1 MIPRGI
7 STLSTWPSQ
16 PSRVDHQIRQ
26 TALPF
31 GPGLVIFGPTKIG
44 TNENWE
50 KPNVKNPQYLRK
62 LVPDVFN
69 QHIDPIRSPTLRISG
84 SPGSLGSLGPDH
96 LRTATSGGG
105 AIWSLAMSKDNST
118 LFCACD
124 DGSLR
129 ILSLEGGV
137 GSWLAVRSA
146 WAW

>member
-1 MIPRGI
+1 MVPVASPHCPLG
-7 STLSTWPSQ
+7 LPSHLGLIT
-16 PSRVDHQIRQ
+16 RFALA
-26 TALPF
+26 ALPRVLSF
-31 GPGLVIFGPTKIG
+31 LGQK
-44 TNENWE
+44 NWE
-50 KPNVKNPQYLRK
+50 TPNVKNPQYLRK

-84 SPGSLGSLGPDH
+84 SPGSLGPDH

-129 ILSLEGGV
+129 NLSLEGGV
-137 GSWLAVRSA
+137 GSLLDLLAGDALGMGMVEDRL
-146 WAW
+146 W